1 MSGSTPFVYQL
12 MTLLAMRST
21 ACVSD
26 EATAGAGDEASD
38 GDNVCLVVLCVY
50 YIE

>member
-21 ACVSD
+21 ASVSD
-26 EATAGAGDEASD
+26 EATAGAGDEATA
-38 GDNVCLVVLCVY
+38 GDNAGSHW
-50 YIE
+50 